1 MSKKLYIIMPAYN
14 EEENIQSTLSGW
26 YEVIEKL
33 EAKNNSGNKLVVIND
48 GSKDKTLE
56 KLKDFKKDHPLLEII
71 DKKNEGHGPSLIR
84 GYNYAIEEGADWIFQ
99 TDSDGQTNPKE
110 FAKFW
115 KERKDYDAIFGHRAV
130 RGDGKDRDFVEKTL
144 CRIIRQIFKVKLPD
158 ANAPFRLMR
167 SKYVKEFLSYMPEG
181 YNLPNVILTTLFVKF
196 EKRVKFEVITF
207 KPRTK
212 GKNSINIKK
221 ITKIG
226 LKAIPDFKEI
236 YAKVKKAQQ
245 SK

>member
-1 MSKKLYIIMPAYN
+1 MPAYN
-14 EEENIQSTLSGW
+14 EEENIQSTLVGW
-26 YEVIEKL
+26 YKIIDDL
-33 EAKNNSGNKLVVIND
+33 ETKSPAGSRLVVIND
-48 GSKDKTLE
+48 GSKDGTLK
-56 KLKDFKKDHPLLEII
+56 KLKAFKKTHPNLEII
-71 DKKNEGHGPSLIR
+71 DKQNEGHGHGPSLIR
-84 GYNYAIEEGADWIFQ
+84 GHNYAIENGADWIFQ
-99 TDSDGQTNPKE
+99 TDSDGQTNPEE

-115 KERKDYDAIFGHRAV
+115 KERKDYDAIFGRQAI
-130 RGDGKDRDFVEKTL
+130 RGDVKDRDFVEKTL
-144 CRIIRQIFKVKLPD
+144 CIIIRSIFKIKFPD

-167 SKYVKEFLSYMPEG
+167 SKYVKEFLTCMPED

-196 EKRVKFEVITF
+196 NKRVKFEVITF

-236 YAKVKKAQQ
+236 YAKVKKDTR
-245 SK
+245 